1 MTLNEALN
9 NIAVYS
15 STHNGM
21 LDESVKVIAKPLKAI
36 KELFTNHIE
45 FVQEKDRC
53 YFKIKN
59 SKGKEKSF
67 TSYSFLDFWKEVLC
81 DIDLE

>member
-1 MTLNEALN
+1 MTNQLLAEIEVLTQ
-9 NIAVYS
+9 IKEKY
-15 STHNGM
+15 
-21 LDESVKVIAKPLKAI
+21 EKAI

-59 SKGKEKSF
+59 SKGKEKAF

-81 DIDLE
+81 KD